1 MATVATKTLTI
12 ESPVF
17 TNNNSIP
24 SKYTCDGTNVN
35 PALTIKDIPVETK
48 SLALI
53 MDDPDAPNGTFDHW
67 LMWDIPVRENIE
79 ENSMPGIQG
88 KNSKGENKYTGPC
101 PPSGTHHYHFRVYA
115 LDTKL
120 NLSPGTDKSA
130 LLKAMEDH
138 ILAEGELTG
147 LYKK

>member
-12 ESPVF
+12 ESPAF

-101 PPSGTHHYHFRVYA
+101 PPSGTHHYHFRIYA
-115 LDTKL
+115 LGTKL